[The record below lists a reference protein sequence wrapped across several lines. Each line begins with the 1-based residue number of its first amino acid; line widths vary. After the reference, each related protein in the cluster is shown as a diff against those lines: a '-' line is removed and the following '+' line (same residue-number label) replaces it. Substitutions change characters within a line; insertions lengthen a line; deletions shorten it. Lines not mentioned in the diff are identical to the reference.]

1 MYYRHVFI
9 AGEFNGDWGTRCTVF
24 TLLTDAKFVTTNYDA
39 IDIAS

>member
-1 MYYRHVFI
+1 MWCTTDVFLLQV
-9 AGEFNGDWGTRCTVF
+9 NLMGTGGQDVF